1 MENYWDMKFL
11 GSVHLIIVL
20 IFLAGCEAKLAQ
32 SDIEEVKSLKK
43 EISTL
48 RNEIAK
54 QNSTQVVNNADSKEA
69 GKIALAAPTYNSEN
83 DRLLAGIINN
93 KGWRY
98 VDILQLSEE
107 SFRVT
112 FISRDQRKSS
122 VKEIPIPRD
131 EISKFSNSGSYRADL
146 LFFLNQDDRA
156 AERDF
161 IVNLFRLFS
170 NKN

>member
-1 MENYWDMKFL
+1 MKIL
-11 GSVHLIIVL
+11 GVAHLIIIL
-20 IFLAGCEAKLAQ
+20 IYLAGCEAKLTQ
-32 SDIEEVKSLKK
+32 SDVEEMKSLKK
-43 EISTL
+43 EIAAL

-54 QNSTQVVNNADSKEA
+54 QNSTQVVNNAESNEV
-69 GKIALAAPTYNSEN
+69 GEIVLAAPTYNSEN

-93 KGWRY
+93 RGWRY

-112 FISRDQRKSS
+112 FISRNQRKSS
-122 VKEIPIPRD
+122 VKEIQIPRD
-131 EISKFSNSGSYRADL
+131 EFSKFSNSGSYRADL

-161 IVNLFRLFS
+161 IINLFRVFS
-170 NKN
+170 NTN